1 MKKILFVLLFISFN
15 VLKAQENKP
24 FSNFDIGFY
33 GGINFYNTDNIRGD
47 FLVEL
52 KTNLISSLNLKAS
65 TGYFRT
71 IQPYSYTNTVRT
83 YSENTIDTLPK
94 FFAGKYNLVSK
105 NYDIFPLTLGIQ
117 YNFNQSILSPYISI
131 DAVYNFIDAFIDTSP
146 PEVWSYNSIDEI
158 PAEFKENQKYE
169 KLPDNSYGIILGA
182 GTSYQISSKL
192 NLDIR
197 YLFKYDNKII
207 NTHHFI
213 VGIYF

>member
-1 MKKILFVLLFISFN
+1 MKKILFVLSFLLIN

-52 KTNLISSLNLKAS
+52 KTNLISSLKLKAS

-71 IQPYSYTNTVRT
+71 IQPYFYTVRK
-83 YSENTIDTLPK
+83 YSENTIIDTLPK
-94 FFAGKYNLVSK
+94 FFATKYNLVSK

-117 YNFNQSILSPYISI
+117 YNFNQSIFSPYLSI
-131 DAVYNFIDAFIDTSP
+131 DVVYNFINTSIETSP
-146 PEVWSYNSIDEI
+146 PEVWSYNSIDGI

-169 KLPDNSYGIILGA
+169 KLPDSSYGIILGA
-182 GTSYQISSKL
+182 GTSYHISSKL

-213 VGIYF
+213 AGIYF